1 MPNKNNHTTRLT
13 AITLGYL
20 GLIPPLI
27 SLLGGL
33 VDYLSPNQSFEFSLL
48 YCSMI
53 LSFLGGAHWHAG
65 LISSGNQS
73 IQKLVVGI
81 IASLLGIC
89 SMMVGGVLGAVATSV
104 GLLALGAIEKYRPLI
119 SGDNTEWYLM
129 LRINLT
135 LGLVTLLAANQFYL
149 FRATGSI

>member
-1 MPNKNNHTTRLT
+1 M
-13 AITLGYL
+13 
-20 GLIPPLI
+20 
-27 SLLGGL
+27 
-33 VDYLSPNQSFEFSLL
+33 
-48 YCSMI
+48 
-53 LSFLGGAHWHAG
+53 
-65 LISSGNQS
+65 
-73 IQKLVVGI
+73 VGI

-89 SMMVGGVLGAVATSV
+89 SMMIGGILGAVATSA
-104 GLLALGAIEKYRPLI
+104 GLLTLGAIEKYRPLI